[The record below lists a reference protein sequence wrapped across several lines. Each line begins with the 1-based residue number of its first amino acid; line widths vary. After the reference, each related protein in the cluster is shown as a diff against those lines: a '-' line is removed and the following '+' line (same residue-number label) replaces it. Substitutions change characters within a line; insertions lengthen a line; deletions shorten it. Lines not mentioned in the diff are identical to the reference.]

1 MTVSTRWT
9 STMVAVHVQKMTILL
24 IAKAHDGNRVVVCDT
39 GIDPTSVNTG
49 PVQIA
54 M

>member
-1 MTVSTRWT
+1 MDVNDGYSANAENDNFAL
-9 STMVAVHVQKMTILL
+9 SLQKHT
-24 IAKAHDGNRVVVCDT
+24 AATVVVCDT